1 MPKTKKASVLAYS
14 LIIIAMMLAIV
25 ASLSAATIL
34 SKKGSSATDASVQ
47 AYQTADSGVQLAIK
61 TINGDLNA
69 TISDSFSDC
78 DSGVIKNQNDAGAG
92 QYTLSFYDSS
102 DNQIFSCSALV
113 NSISSIKSVGV
124 YKDTVR
130 AVNVAMAAEINIPTG
145 AVVAFDLDDCPS
157 GWQLADGS
165 SAAGNLDLRGMFIR
179 GLDDG
184 RGADPDSS
192 RNLGSTQS
200 DDFKSHNHNSS
211 NIWFNAGCAYTFA
224 AGGYCGSPSPLQYQ
238 GGSETRPKN
247 VALIYCIKK
256 S

>member
-47 AYQTADSGVQLAIK
+47 AYQTADSGIQIAIK
-61 TINGDLNA
+61 EINSDLNA
-69 TISDSFSDC
+69 TILDSFPDC

-102 DNQIFSCSALV
+102 DDQITSCSALV

-130 AVNVAMAAEINIPTG
+130 AVNVAMAAGSSGTTQLGTDCHEVIAPKCSGT
-145 AVVAFDLDDCPS
+145 VSCPS
-157 GWQLADGS
+157 SEYMSAIRTIWDYPNCDG
-165 SAAGNLDLRGMFIR
+165 NFIY
-179 GLDDG
+179 
-184 RGADPDSS
+184 SV
-192 RNLGSTQS
+192 TCC
-200 DDFKSHNHNSS
+200 K
-211 NIWFNAGCAYTFA
+211 
-224 AGGYCGSPSPLQYQ
+224 
-238 GGSETRPKN
+238 
-247 VALIYCIKK
+247 
-256 S
+256 